1 MKKKSIFLILIMLVA
16 VVISTVVN
24 AAEVNRIGT
33 SKVGKIN
40 VTYTDENS
48 EVYVNKIT
56 KLDGTVVRY
65 VYSKNFVVTPESI
78 LKLKSVLAPEYS
90 SLIPDNYTA
99 EENVGIKVCSDSSLV
114 NSMNENWISAEW
126 VGKNVIAVREV
137 KSETN
142 ETGDGVNITA
152 ISDSQSHT
160 ILFNEIKNAAEVENI
175 EKWKARE
182 KEKKASW
189 DAAEAE
195 KHEADSSYIPQEY
208 VPSEYVPLDF
218 NGTSETDI
226 ENVKTLENNQISVSV
241 GMNLTTTYAFIGGK
255 LIEVTNIES
264 IIHIA
269 NIYTAHTII
278 DDTES
283 ITTDVSNSTIVDTPS
298 EESWVVKQTGA
309 GTKDVTLTWIKN
321 ENANGYLVQVKNGK
335 KWKTVATIKN
345 NNTTSKKIK
354 KLKAGKKY
362 TYQIVSYVN
371 VKKKVKKKT
380 KTVKETI
387 EVLGPITAITK
398 PSTPKVAIKGSA
410 HDYVKVSYKKKV
422 GGTSYYILSRS
433 TEKKGTYTEI
443 AKITGT
449 YTDTDVKTGTTYYYK
464 VKACNA
470 NGFCS
475 GNSGA
480 VSKKPSLGKLSIKV
494 KSPESGKV
502 LITPTKTV
510 SGEDGYVIEYST
522 KSKKGFKKIANL
534 DVYTKEYLQ
543 ESTEEKKLTGKK
555 TYYYRARAYKVVDG
569 NPVYGAWSK
578 TQKVTVK

>member
-40 VTYTDENS
+40 VTYTYENS
-48 EVYVNKIT
+48 EVYVNKIS

-90 SLIPDNYTA
+90 SLISDNYTA

-126 VGKNVIAVREV
+126 VGKNVIAAREV

-142 ETGDGVNITA
+142 ETGDGTNQTA
-152 ISDSQSHT
+152 ISDSQSRT

-226 ENVKTLENNQISVSV
+226 GNVKTLENNQISVSV
-241 GMNLTTTYAFIGGK
+241 GMNLTTNYAFIGGK

-321 ENANGYLVQVKNGK
+321 ENANGYLVQVKKGK

-362 TYQIVSYVN
+362 TYQIVAYVN

-398 PSTPKVAIKGSA
+398 PSTPKGAIKGSA
-410 HDYVKVSYKKKV
+410 YDYVKISYKKKV
-422 GGTSYYILSRS
+422 GGTSYYVLSRS
-433 TEKKGTYTEI
+433 TEKKGTYTDI

-522 KSKKGFKKIANL
+522 KSKKGFKEIANL

-543 ESTEEKKLTGKK
+543 ESTEEKKLEGKK

-569 NPVYGAWSK
+569 KPVYGAYSK
-578 TQKVTVK
+578 VQKVTVK